1 MTAPTPLTIDVVSDV
16 VCPWCYIG
24 KRHLEAA
31 IAHLAEQSP
40 QVAVRVVWHPFQLN
54 PELPTEG
61 ADRRQYLEQKF
72 GGPERAAQ
80 IYARVIA
87 AGRNAG
93 LAFDFDRI
101 ERQPNTRAAHALI
114 EHAQRS
120 ADAAAA
126 EAVVERLFRAYFI
139 DGRYVGNVD
148 TLVAIATECGLDGD
162 AARAAITDPARLE
175 AVAAQDADARRQGIS
190 GVPFLIFNQRLALS
204 GAQPPEVM
212 LDALRQSLAA
222 APPSP

>member
-1 MTAPTPLTIDVVSDV
+1 
-16 VCPWCYIG
+16 
-24 KRHLEAA
+24 
-31 IAHLAEQSP
+31 
-40 QVAVRVVWHPFQLN
+40 VAVRVVWHPFQLN

-80 IYARVIA
+80 IYARVIT

-126 EAVVERLFRAYFI
+126 DAVVERLFRAYFI
-139 DGRYVGNVD
+139 DGRYVGDVD
-148 TLVAIATECGLDGD
+148 TLVTIATECGLDGD